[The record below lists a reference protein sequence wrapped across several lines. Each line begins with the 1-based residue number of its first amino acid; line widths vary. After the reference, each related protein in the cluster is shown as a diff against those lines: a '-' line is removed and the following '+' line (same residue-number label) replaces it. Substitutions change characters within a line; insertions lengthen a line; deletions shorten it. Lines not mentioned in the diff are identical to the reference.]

1 MIRGGRP
8 SVLQDNDRLLPLL
21 SLLDAM
27 TDVEAKTRFETRPT
41 FDPFPHSVDV
51 NKIWMPR
58 GDAFRV
64 GIVTLSF
71 NDPNDLAIR
80 LTVARPSRQT
90 GAFTCK
96 CRRKVNDDT
105 ASRVVLE

>member
-27 TDVEAKTRFETRPT
+27 TDVKAKTRFETRPT
-41 FDPFPHSVDV
+41 FDPFPHSADV

-64 GIVTLSF
+64 GIVTLSS
-71 NDPNDLAIR
+71 
-80 LTVARPSRQT
+80 LTI
-90 GAFTCK
+90 
-96 CRRKVNDDT
+96 
-105 ASRVVLE
+105 